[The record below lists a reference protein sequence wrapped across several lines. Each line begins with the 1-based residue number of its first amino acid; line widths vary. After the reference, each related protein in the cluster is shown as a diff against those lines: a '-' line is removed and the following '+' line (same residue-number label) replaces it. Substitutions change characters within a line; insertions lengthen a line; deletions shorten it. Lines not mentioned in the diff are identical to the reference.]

1 MAGRRAERF
10 WLFLFFS
17 FVLPLPLK
25 AATVSFLVL
34 EAGRDAVAADSHSLL
49 WEGSLLDV
57 FFEEGH
63 IVSNAPIQSLS
74 SPVGSFSMTN
84 PAQFPREVL
93 REYNAARSGGSD
105 FFILA
110 LLDYQ
115 GTIEGERP
123 KSVALRLFKI
133 AANEFLGET
142 RYTGGASGSR
152 PDETA
157 AMKNTIKNL
166 LSRLKN

>member
-1 MAGRRAERF
+1 MAERPAERL

-17 FVLPLPLK
+17 VVLPLPLK

-34 EAGRDAVAADSHSLL
+34 EAGRDAEAAGSHSRF
-49 WEGSLLDV
+49 WEGSLLEV
-57 FFEEGH
+57 FFDEGH
-63 IVSNAPIQSLS
+63 IVSNAPIQRLS
-74 SPVGSFSMTN
+74 SAAGSFSMTN

-93 REYNAARSGGSD
+93 GEYNTARSSGSD

-115 GTIEGERP
+115 GTIEGARP
-123 KSVALRLFKI
+123 KSVVLRLFKI

-142 RYTGGASGSR
+142 RYTGGASIWQ
-152 PDETA
+152 DETIEI
-157 AMKNTIKNL
+157 KDTIKNL